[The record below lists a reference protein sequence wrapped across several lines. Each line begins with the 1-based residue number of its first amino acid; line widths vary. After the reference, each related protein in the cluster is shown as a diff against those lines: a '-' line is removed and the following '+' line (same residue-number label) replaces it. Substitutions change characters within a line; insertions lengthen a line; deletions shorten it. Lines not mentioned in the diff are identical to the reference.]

1 MLTERAKRRID
12 SQQLCNFTA
21 LDKQTKH
28 ELMVNKRRLM
38 LQSRQM
44 VGGAVAACR
53 ELGCSQGLPALHAHA
68 HAYVVRDMWGR
79 RTWRK
84 GGSPHSRRPVYANP
98 MSPPGSYPHSARCTR
113 PATSWTWM
121 KTRSNRWCNR
131 TAVCRPRRSGPWGR
145 SDAILYTIHSFPF
158 AAVQKKQ
165 LTELK
170 LSDVPPPTRHGLS
183 GSLR

>member
-28 ELMVNKRRLM
+28 ELMVNKRRRM

-44 VGGAVAACR
+44 VGGAVAACQ

-68 HAYVVRDMWGR
+68 HVVRGMWGR

-98 MSPPGSYPHSARCTR
+98 CPHQA
-113 PATSWTWM
+113 AT
-121 KTRSNRWCNR
+121 
-131 TAVCRPRRSGPWGR
+131 
-145 SDAILYTIHSFPF
+145 H
-158 AAVQKKQ
+158 
-165 LTELK
+165 
-170 LSDVPPPTRHGLS
+170 TRHGVR
-183 GSLR
+183 GSQRRGHGRRRVQIVGATGPPYAARADLVPGAEVTRYSTQYSFAHIWVVIIWAVRG